1 MTLGRFAILFA
12 LLSAA
17 IAVVGCSSDEDRL
30 IDTIQA
36 DELATIFE
44 PDPDNGYHWDGVQD
58 PFFEGWYFNIKDP
71 EQAIAFL
78 FIYGI
83 INPADHNCDTSQAFV
98 YVVNAV
104 SGEQLFKSYPV
115 SDFSAYREYCDVV
128 IAGNRA
134 TEVKIAGSIE
144 EGGISARWSIDFDI
158 EIEFPQIMGWLRHAV
173 NLPIYWFVNAIKS
186 WASGFILWNETRYDL
201 DNAYGFN
208 DHNWGVAFPPCWM
221 WLRANHFPDSYLAF
235 VAAGGDVPLS
245 SERTIRAYLVAV
257 HYGETLYTFRTP
269 HLDHIRGSF
278 TRTPWTLVAENAKNR
293 LEVYGTAP
301 ERTLLHLLSPTLT
314 YGMYPLTWESLQ
326 GTVHLS
332 LYEKSTR
339 FPWSWEA
346 LTEATAEWAGLDY
359 GDLRELPVTPRE

>member
-83 INPADHNCDTSQAFV
+83 INPADHNRDTSQAFV

-115 SDFSAYREYCDVV
+115 SDFSASREYCDVV

-186 WASGFILWNETRYDL
+186 WASGFI
-201 DNAYGFN
+201 
-208 DHNWGVAFPPCWM
+208 
-221 WLRANHFPDSYLAF
+221 
-235 VAAGGDVPLS
+235 
-245 SERTIRAYLVAV
+245 
-257 HYGETLYTFRTP
+257 
-269 HLDHIRGSF
+269 
-278 TRTPWTLVAENAKNR
+278 
-293 LEVYGTAP
+293 
-301 ERTLLHLLSPTLT
+301 
-314 YGMYPLTWESLQ
+314 WESLQ

-346 LTEATAEWAGLDY
+346 LTEATAEWAGLGY